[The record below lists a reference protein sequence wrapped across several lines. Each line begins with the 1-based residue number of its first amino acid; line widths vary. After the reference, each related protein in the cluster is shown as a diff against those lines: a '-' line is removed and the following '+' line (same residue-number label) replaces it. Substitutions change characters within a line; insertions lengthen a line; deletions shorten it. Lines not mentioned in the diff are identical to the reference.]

1 MGRLSQEITN
11 GALSWFKRPVAWP
24 FGSNE
29 LKIKADLSVTRDLFL
44 QLNKLSSLMSRH
56 CGKDYK
62 ILNYFLAS
70 EIQQIQTWLTPTEKI
85 EGADSNEL
93 TSDIVEATF
102 AKDPTLAINLLQRC
116 YSKKAEDVLM
126 GLVAKH
132 ALMCGVPK
140 CS

>member
-1 MGRLSQEITN
+1 
-11 GALSWFKRPVAWP
+11 
-24 FGSNE
+24 
-29 LKIKADLSVTRDLFL
+29 
-44 QLNKLSSLMSRH
+44 MSRH

-116 YSKKAEDVLM
+116 YSKKAEDVLV

-132 ALMCGVPK
+132 ALMCVGSPSALDLFIK
-140 CS
+140 GSHLGSRKTYTQPYTGRQ